1 MCHYYYNI
9 WMKLKNMKTGSL
21 NKGCL
26 VCSNSKVF
34 AGTNGVVELAKSTDV
49 PAPYI
54 HPTTK
59 QCNYSYTHP
68 TEKQCNYTP
77 DLSNYATK
85 ADLSS
90 VSSPWSLLESYTGSS
105 NINALTNLNY
115 SLFLLTLRFSATS
128 GTVRIIGEYG
138 QVDILDRNGATNG
151 TSFVY
156 FIRSYCDA
164 NWRSLSISAFWLEY
178 GGQGTTPKLQ
188 AAYMENRDRNFYL
201 SLYVN
206 NVSSFSAK
214 MYGIS

>member
-1 MCHYYYNI
+1 MCILTHGLI
-9 WMKLKNMKTGSL
+9 Q
-21 NKGCL
+21 
-26 VCSNSKVF
+26 VANSKVF
-34 AGTNGVVELAKSTDV
+34 AKLGNGLVRDLTLDTNTVYT
-49 PAPYI
+49 

-59 QCNYSYTHP
+59 QCNYSYAHP
-68 TEKQCNYTP
+68 TEKQCSYTP

-115 SLFLLTLRFSATS
+115 SLFLLTFKFSATG

-138 QVDILDRNGATNG
+138 GVDILDRSGATNG

-164 NWRSLSISAFWLEY
+164 NWGSLSISAFWLEY
-178 GGQGTTPKLQ
+178 GGQNTAPKLQ
-188 AAYMENRDRNFYL
+188 TTYMENANRDFYL